1 MNANQIARLMLVTTQ
16 SFLRQEIPHAEYD
29 DLVQSLAAQ
38 AREAGIQDAAATA
51 YNQMCLDW
59 HARNEAV

>member
-1 MNANQIARLMLVTTQ
+1 MLVTTQ
-16 SFLRQEIPHAEYD
+16 AYLRQEVPHDEYV
-29 DLVQSLAAQ
+29 DLVQALALQ

-59 HARNEAV
+59 HARNEAA

>member
-16 SFLRQEIPHAEYD
+16 AYLRQEVPHAEYV
-29 DLVQSLAAQ
+29 DLVQALALQ

-59 HARNEAV
+59 HARNEAA